1 MYNLRE
7 TLRDAFEA
15 HVEAKEEAEAK
26 LEAKEPQEKLQA
38 KLQEKLQEKLQA
50 KLEVPRTDLFKVFTR
65 ELNFNGNYFI
75 AGLLLGLHAPT
86 LSWFLLT
93 GVFVTPS
100 VIVFRH
106 SEWFESKDPDSWVD
120 IMKIVYFCLA
130 SDLFATYCI
139 SRVLI

>member
-1 MYNLRE
+1 MSNHRE

-15 HVEAKEEAEAK
+15 HMENLEVEELEAK
-26 LEAKEPQEKLQA
+26 LEAKKSKVEEPKVEEPKVEK
-38 KLQEKLQEKLQA
+38 
-50 KLEVPRTDLFKVFTR
+50 PRTDLFKVFTG

-75 AGLLLGLHAPT
+75 AGLVLGLHMRT
-86 LSWFLLT
+86 LSWLILT
-93 GVFVTPS
+93 CVFVSPS
-100 VIVFRH
+100 LIVFRH

-139 SRVLI
+139 SRVF